1 MKEERMKKNLVSI
14 IVPVYNSEKFLK
26 DTIRTVKEQTYQ
38 NWELILVNDCS
49 TDNSKDL
56 IKKCVKEDIRIKLV
70 NLKENSG
77 AAIARN
83 TGIAE
88 AKGKYIAF
96 LDADDLWNQEKLEKQ
111 IKFMEENKYEFT
123 FTNYEFTDEKGNKT
137 GKIVNVPKE
146 LTYKQALKNTTIF
159 TSTVIFNVQEL
170 GKKLIEMPN
179 VRRGQ
184 DTATWW
190 KVLKTGVIAHG
201 LNESLSLYRRSNN
214 TLSANKIK
222 ALKRTWNLYR
232 NVEKL
237 SLIRSFYYFC
247 WYCFNAVKRRI

>member
-1 MKEERMKKNLVSI
+1 MEENLVSI
-14 IVPVYNSEKFLK
+14 VVPVYNSEKFLK
-26 DTIRTVKEQTYQ
+26 ETIKTVTEQTYK

-49 TDNSKDL
+49 TDNSKST
-56 IKKCVKEDIRIKLV
+56 IEKYAKEDNRIKV
-70 NLKENSG
+70 INLKENSG

-83 TGIAE
+83 TGIE
-88 AKGKYIAF
+88 QAKGKYLAF
-96 LDADDLWNQEKLEKQ
+96 LDADDLWNKEKLEKQ
-111 IKFMEENKYEFT
+111 IKFMEANEYEFT
-123 FTNYEFTDEKGNKT
+123 FTNYEFTDENGNKT
-137 GKIVNVPKE
+137 GKIVNVPNE

-159 TSTVIFNVQEL
+159 TSTVIFNVERL
-170 GKKLIEMPN
+170 GKELISMPN

-190 KVLKTGVIAHG
+190 KVLKTDVIAHG
-201 LNESLSLYRRSNN
+201 MNESLSLYRRSNN

-232 NVEKL
+232 TVEKL